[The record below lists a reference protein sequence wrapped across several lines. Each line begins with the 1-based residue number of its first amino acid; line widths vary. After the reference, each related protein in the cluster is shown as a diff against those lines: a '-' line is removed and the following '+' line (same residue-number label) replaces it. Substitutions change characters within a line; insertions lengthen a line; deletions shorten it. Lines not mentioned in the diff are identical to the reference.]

1 MAGLWKTLFPIPTK
15 QLGSQIQWGQS
26 LSSLLGFDALYAGM
40 DGEHNVVWGNL
51 RGIES
56 LHHCHSHS
64 NAMIMAFGHHQ
75 QQQQQ
80 HSAAVGNR
88 TVYFSVLLLQREDTT
103 LHLVRMTRTRD
114 RDDDWCS
121 IVGALL

>member
-40 DGEHNVVWGNL
+40 EREHNVVWGNL

-56 LHHCHSHS
+56 LPHCHSHS
-64 NAMIMAFGHHQ
+64 NAMIMAFGHQ
-75 QQQQQ
+75 QQQKR

-88 TVYFSVLLLQREDTT
+88 TVYFSVLLLQREDKT
-103 LHLVRMTRTRD
+103 LQLVRTIPTRD
-114 RDDDWCS
+114 RDGDDWCS